1 MHYFKHTELAEK
13 YHVSLKTVSNWIDS
27 AKAGKNGLKLN
38 VSGKFTN
45 ILDTPENVVILDR
58 LVEKTRRY
66 QSTQYKVIRPTPEFY
81 SIYSSGQ
88 VLDIITNLK
97 VHGEIPRQ
105 YNYLQD
111 GATNWDNW
119 LKRLAKEESSNI
131 LKGTVEL
138 IQKNMETLDWLLE
151 GNKRVNIID
160 LGAGNAFPVKD
171 LLGHLVDRKLLH
183 RYIAVDIS
191 PSMLTLAERNI
202 KEWYGDAVNF
212 EGYVRDI
219 SYERFNDLIVDEME
233 TEGTINLVLLL
244 GGTTH
249 NFHSFEEAL
258 TPIRASMGQN
268 DLLMYSVKP
277 DTEAARKYFDFGA
290 TPEAGELSDSH
301 KYILELLNLDDSL
314 YDVEAGFD
322 PAAKMRYIRVR
333 LTDAVQIEFDVRG
346 VKRSVI
352 LEKGDTI
359 MLLRVWHKTVLE
371 IHATFERA
379 GFSML
384 QSIHTRDRQ
393 CFLSMSGVGDRI
405 DADRA

>member
-1 MHYFKHTELAEK
+1 MHYFKHTELAER
-13 YHVSLKTVSNWIDS
+13 YHVSLKTVHNWIDS
-27 AKAGKNGLKLN
+27 AKAGKNSLKLN
-38 VSGKFTN
+38 ASGKYSN
-45 ILDTPENVVILDR
+45 ILDTPENAVILDR

-66 QSTQYKVIRPTPEFY
+66 QSARYNVVRPTPEFY
-81 SIYSSGQ
+81 NVYSSSQ

-119 LKRLAKEESSNI
+119 LKRLASEESSNI

-138 IQKNMETLDWLLE
+138 IQKNMETLDWLLD

-160 LGAGNAFPVKD
+160 LGAGNAFPIKD
-171 LLGHLVDRKLLH
+171 LLGHLVERKLLH

-191 PSMLTLAERNI
+191 PSMLNLAERNI
-202 KEWYGDAVNF
+202 KEWYGDAVHF

-233 TEGTINLVLLL
+233 AAETINLVLLL

-249 NFHSFEEAL
+249 NFRSFADAL

-268 DLLMYSVKP
+268 DLLMYTVKP
-277 DTEAARKYFDFGA
+277 DAEMSRRYFDFGS
-290 TPEAGELSDSH
+290 TPGAGELSASH
-301 KYILELLNLDDSL
+301 KYILNLLNLDESL
-314 YDVEAGFD
+314 YDVEMGFD
-322 PAAKMRYIRVR
+322 QALKMRYIRVR
-333 LTDAVQIEFDVRG
+333 LTTPVEIEFDVRG
-346 VKRSVI
+346 VKRSVT

-359 MLLRVWHKTVLE
+359 MLLRVWHMNVLE
-371 IHATFERA
+371 ILTTFEGA

-393 CFLSMSGVGDRI
+393 YFLSISGVENRTDIERV
-405 DADRA
+405 